1 MAAPASDQT
10 LEDRVAFVTGGAR
23 RIGAAIAGALHDAGA
38 KVVVHY
44 RGSRAEAEA
53 IRAQLDGRNAGR
65 VALVRGDLLDTAGL
79 PALVN
84 RAADAFGGIDLLV
97 NNASTFFPT
106 PVGEITE
113 SQWDDLVGTNLKAPL
128 FLVQAAL
135 PWLRQRRGMVINLV
149 DIHARRP
156 LADHPVYCAAK
167 AGLAMLTAAL
177 ARDLGPEVRVNGIAP
192 GAILW
197 PEAGVSDQ
205 EKAAILAE
213 VPLRR
218 AGSPEDVAACAVFL
232 ARDAGYING
241 QVIAVDG
248 GRSVA
253 F

>member
-10 LEDRVAFVTGGAR
+10 LEDRVVFVTGGAR
-23 RIGAAIAGALHDAGA
+23 RIGAAIAAAFHDAGA

-44 RGSRAEAEA
+44 RGSRAQAEA
-53 IRAQLDGRNAGR
+53 IREQLDGRSAGR

-84 RAADAFGGIDLLV
+84 RGAEAFGGIDVLV
-97 NNASTFFPT
+97 NNASTFYPT
-106 PVGEITE
+106 PVGEISE

-156 LADHPVYCAAK
+156 LPQHPVYCAAK

-197 PEAGVSDQ
+197 PEAGVS
-205 EKAAILAE
+205 EAERAAILGE
-213 VPLRR
+213 VPLGRT
-218 AGSPEDVAACAVFL
+218 GSPADVAACAVFL
-232 ARDAGYING
+232 AREGGYING

-248 GRSVA
+248 GRSAGV
-253 F
+253 